1 MFSTSHDGISKP
13 FCRNFKDHSYGY
25 SEYDFVNGMRGGPAV
40 TYLQTAQKRSNFKL
54 VVNATVTNVVRNGA
68 QITGVRTAR
77 GYYNVKSKGRVILSA
92 GSFGSPKLL
101 FQSGIGPTDQIKTV
115 QKNAAAAALLPPQ
128 SQWINVPSGYNV
140 SDNPSINLVFSHPT
154 VDAYDNWG
162 TVFSNPRPADAAQY
176 LKNRS
181 GAMASASPRV
191 NFWRAYGG
199 SDKRTRYAQVRS
211 AGLEVVRQPLMPHH
225 RALFARVRACRWRRT
240 TRTSIRARSSRS
252 RSTFRRA

>member
-1 MFSTSHDGISKP
+1 
-13 FCRNFKDHSYGY
+13 
-25 SEYDFVNGMRGGPAV
+25 MRGGPVV

-54 VVNATVTNVVRNGA
+54 VVNATVTNIVRNGA
-68 QITGVRTAR
+68 QISGVRTAQ
-77 GYYNVKSKGRVILSA
+77 GYYNVKSNGRVILSA

-101 FQSGIGPTDQIKTV
+101 FQSGIGPVDQIQAV
-115 QKNAAAAALLPPQ
+115 QQNAAAGALLPPQ

-154 VDAYDNWG
+154 VDAYDNWN

-181 GAMASASPRV
+181 GVMASASPRV
-191 NFWRAYGG
+191 NFWRAYAG

-211 AGLEVVRQPLMPHH
+211 VCLEMVCRPLMPHH
-225 RALFARVRACRWRRT
+225 RAPSARARACRWRRA
-240 TRTSIRARSSRS
+240 TRTSTRARSSRS
-252 RSTFRRA
+252 PSTSRRA